1 MSIKK
6 DIEKFIDIL
15 LKNNIRVNKVIL
27 FGSYAKGNTHI
38 YSDID
43 LAVVSSDFGRDELE
57 EMMFLS
63 KLSWK
68 VSDRIEAIPLTE
80 QNLLSK
86 YHPLIGEI
94 KKYGKVIYSCCSPSP
109 CPGEIK

>member
-1 MSIKK
+1 MKTYYKTNMLIKK

-15 LKNNIRVNKVIL
+15 LKNNIRVDKVIL

-43 LAVVSSDFGRDELE
+43 LAVISSDFGRDELE
-57 EMMFLS
+57 EMMLLS

-80 QNLLSK
+80 HSLLSK

-94 KKYGKVIYSCCSPSP
+94 KKYGKVVYSSN
-109 CPGEIK
+109 